1 MGPKGR
7 AIAQRPAGVGPLQ
20 EDENLSLY
28 WYEITHAFV
37 RSRDLLPVEVL
48 LSYVRFLAAVSVR
61 MK

>member
-1 MGPKGR
+1 MGQKDR
-7 AIAQRPAGVGPLQ
+7 AIAQHPAGVGPLQ

-28 WYEITHAFV
+28 WYEVTHAFV

-48 LSYVRFLAAVSVR
+48 LSFVRFLIVVSVR